1 MSSFAFRSESGQCR
15 QTSLKVPAR
24 WAYNV
29 KQLYKYSLAPIPRNV
44 FFCRILG
51 VQHSGLCLEYPR
63 VPSVNLTCKE
73 TPFSIVRHS
82 TMSRHQS
89 SDIIPAIRTSCD
101 RCHLQKLK
109 CSVPSSNDSPSTQRS
124 CTRCDRAKVPCT
136 FGRRSRPKR
145 GSWAGAASSNGVAKK
160 SREVAKS
167 GSPNDHDA
175 SRATRSSEEQTI
187 TEAYRGVNH
196 GDDQDTTTSD
206 VAVSTSSSETFTFD
220 PSWMV
225 HDGISN
231 EMVPESLQETQTRG
245 VGDMYSFQGSE
256 PVFLNVEQLLDQGG
270 GTPHSFGITFPPTAG
285 SDDNNNSTGDGP
297 IEFDQQASV
306 QPGQCSTTTTTTTTR
321 MLLSLASDLE
331 DHLESME
338 DMPHQRWGT
347 CDHDCIDRYPIGRV
361 VHLSQKFAS
370 LAKELQR
377 ARSEENGHFEQQQQD
392 FASWSRPRISTGLL
406 TPSSLLSDSG
416 SYSSSCTNTAA
427 TPLPNPETPGI
438 LILLSC
444 YLTLIR
450 IYVIVLDHFQHHL
463 ESLGRRAGQTVNLAP
478 TMCLGELPSSN
489 TSYNQIYEG
498 SCIMLNALR
507 EAVEAFGIR
516 CEVKLSSSAAAWAGV
531 SFSDALVGQQMSQ
544 SARDIY
550 RGYAEIE
557 ARVASIKDW
566 IRQQLEF

>member
-1 MSSFAFRSESGQCR
+1 MS
-15 QTSLKVPAR
+15 P
-24 WAYNV
+24 
-29 KQLYKYSLAPIPRNV
+29 
-44 FFCRILG
+44 
-51 VQHSGLCLEYPR
+51 
-63 VPSVNLTCKE
+63 
-73 TPFSIVRHS
+73 
-82 TMSRHQS
+82 HQS

-109 CSVPSSNDSPSTQRS
+109 CSVPSSTDSPSTQRS

-145 GSWAGAASSNGVAKK
+145 SAWAGAASSPAVAKK
-160 SREVAKS
+160 SREAAKT
-167 GSPNDHDA
+167 GSPNDLDA
-175 SRATRSSEEQTI
+175 SRATRSGEEQTI
-187 TEAYRGVNH
+187 TEAYRGGNH

-206 VAVSTSSSETFTFD
+206 VAASTSSSENFTFD
-220 PSWMV
+220 PNWMV
-225 HDGISN
+225 HDAIST
-231 EMVPESLQETQTRG
+231 EMVPEPLQEAQARG
-245 VGDMYSFQGSE
+245 VGDMYTFQGSE
-256 PVFLNVEQLLDQGG
+256 PVFLNVEHLLDQGG
-270 GTPHSFGITFPPTAG
+270 GTPHSFGITFPPTAR
-285 SDDNNNSTGDGP
+285 SDDNNNNSTGDGP
-297 IEFDQQASV
+297 IEFHQQASI
-306 QPGQCSTTTTTTTTR
+306 QPGQCLTTAAAATSTTTTTTTR

-338 DMPHQRWGT
+338 DMPHQRWGA

-377 ARSEENGHFEQQQQD
+377 ARSEDSGGLEQQPQD
-392 FASWSRPRISTGLL
+392 FPSWSRPRISTGLL

-427 TPLPNPETPGI
+427 TQLPSPETPGI

-463 ESLGRRAGQTVNLAP
+463 ESSGRRAAQTVNLAP

-516 CEVKLSSSAAAWAGV
+516 CNVKLSSSAAAWAGV
-531 SFSDALVGQQMSQ
+531 SFSDALVGQQMTQ